1 MDDRVELATAALLEA
16 VGHHGREGV
25 ADTPRRVAKFWG
37 EFLAPEPFAFT
48 TFEADGADQMVVQLA
63 IPFYSV
69 CEHHLLP
76 FFGTAAVGY
85 VPRGRV
91 VGLSKLARAVQWHA
105 RRPQNQERITEQ
117 VADVLV
123 ERLDPVGVGVQLRA
137 RHLCMEMRGV
147 RAAGV
152 ETVTTAL
159 RGVFRDDPAARAEF
173 LAAARP

>member
-1 MDDRVELATAALLEA
+1 MELATAALLEA

-25 ADTPRRVAKFWG
+25 ADTPRRVAKFWH
-37 EFLAPEPFAFT
+37 EFLAPEAFEFT
-48 TFEADGADQMVVQLA
+48 TFEGDGADQMVVQLG

-76 FFGTAAVGY
+76 FFGTAAVAY

-105 RRPQNQERITEQ
+105 RRPQNQERITEE
-117 VADVLV
+117 VAALLQQ
-123 ERLDPVGVGVQLRA
+123 RLDPVGVGVQLRA

-147 RAAGV
+147 RATGV

-159 RGVFRDDPAARAEF
+159 RGALREDAAARAEF
-173 LAAARP
+173 LDAARSR